1 MPNRVLGDST
11 LIAWDK
17 TFLNLC
23 DEIAQR
29 SKDPSTKVGACIVAP
44 DKTIV
49 SMGYNGF
56 PRGCNDAQA
65 LYEDRAIKLMRTI
78 HAEVNAIITA
88 KRDLTGCTLYVS
100 PLHPCANCAAIIVQS
115 GIKRV
120 VYKASDAVPRWADSF
135 QNAAMM
141 FLEAGVKVECVE

>member
-1 MPNRVLGDST
+1 M
-11 LIAWDK
+11 IAWDK

-29 SKDPSTKVGACIVAP
+29 SKDPSTKVGACIV
-44 DKTIV
+44 DEKKRIV

-56 PRGCNDAQA
+56 PRGCDDAPELYND
-65 LYEDRAIKLMRTI
+65 RSVKLMRTI

-88 KRDLTGCTLYVS
+88 DRALDGCTLYVS

-120 VYKASDAVPRWADSF
+120 VYNSEMAVERWRESF
-135 QNAAMM
+135 EAAAAM
-141 FLEAGVKVECVE
+141 FREAGVTVTYVE

>member
-1 MPNRVLGDST
+1 M
-11 LIAWDK
+11 IAWDK

-44 DKTIV
+44 DRTIV

-56 PRGCNDAQA
+56 PRGVNDHKAM
-65 LYEDRAIKLMRTI
+65 YEDRDIKLMRTI

-88 KRDLTGCTLYVS
+88 RRDLTGCTLYVS
-100 PLHPCANCAAIIVQS
+100 PLHPCANCAAIIIQS
-115 GIKRV
+115 GIKRIV
-120 VYKASDAVPRWADSF
+120 HKKSDDVKRWFSSFLQASI
-135 QNAAMM
+135 M
-141 FLEAGVKVECVE
+141 FKEAGVKVECVE

>member
-1 MPNRVLGDST
+1 M
-11 LIAWDK
+11 IAWDK

-23 DEIAQR
+23 EEIAQR
-29 SKDPSTKVGACIVAP
+29 SKDPSTKVGACIVRP

-56 PRGCNDAQA
+56 PRGCYDDEW
-65 LYEDRAIKLMRTI
+65 LYQDRDIKLMRTI

-88 KRDLTGCTLYVS
+88 RQDLTGCTLYVS
-100 PLHPCANCAAIIVQS
+100 PLHPCSSCAAIIVQS

-120 VYKASDAVPRWADSF
+120 VYPASEAVPRWRESF
-135 QNAAMM
+135 AEAAKM
-141 FLEAGVKVECVE
+141 FQEAGVSVTYVE

>member
-1 MPNRVLGDST
+1 MIT
-11 LIAWDK
+11 WDK

-23 DEIAQR
+23 HEIAQR

-56 PRGCNDAQA
+56 PRGCNDDPEIYQ
-65 LYEDRAIKLMRTI
+65 DRDVKYLRTI

-88 KRDLTGCTLYVS
+88 RRDLSGCTLYVS
-100 PLHPCANCAAIIVQS
+100 PLHPCANCAAIIIQA

-120 VYKASDAVPRWADSF
+120 IYSTPPQSADAAIRWLHSF
-135 QNAAMM
+135 TQAVQM
-141 FLEAGVKVECVE
+141 FDEANIEVLAVA

>member
-1 MPNRVLGDST
+1 M
-11 LIAWDK
+11 IAWDK

-44 DKTIV
+44 DKTII

-56 PRGCNDAQA
+56 PRGCNDDPEIYQ
-65 LYEDRAIKLMRTI
+65 DRDVKYLRTI

-88 KRDLTGCTLYVS
+88 RRDLTGCTLYVS
-100 PLHPCANCAAIIVQS
+100 PLHPCANCAAIIIQS

-120 VYKASDAVPRWADSF
+120 VYTTPQSSAEAASRWLVSFAQAV
-135 QNAAMM
+135 QM
-141 FLEAGVKVECVE
+141 FNEAGVQAHVVP

>member
-1 MPNRVLGDST
+1 M
-11 LIAWDK
+11 IAWDK

-29 SKDPSTKVGACIVAP
+29 SKDPSTKVGACIV
-44 DKTIV
+44 DEKKRIV

-56 PRGCNDAQA
+56 PRGCVDDPRM
-65 LYEDRAIKLMRTI
+65 YEDRSVKLMRTI

-88 KRDLTGCTLYVS
+88 DRALDGCTLYVS

-120 VYKASDAVPRWADSF
+120 VYNSEMAVERWRESF
-135 QNAAMM
+135 EAAAAM
-141 FLEAGVKVECVE
+141 FREAGVTVTYVE

>member
-1 MPNRVLGDST
+1 M
-11 LIAWDK
+11 IAWDK

-29 SKDPSTKVGACIVAP
+29 SKDPSTKVGACIV
-44 DKTIV
+44 DKKRRIV

-56 PRGCNDAQA
+56 PRGCDDTPE
-65 LYEDRAIKLMRTI
+65 LYADRNIKLMRTI

-88 KRDLTGCTLYVS
+88 RQDLDGCTLYVS
-100 PLHPCANCAAIIVQS
+100 PLHPCSNCAAIIVQA

-120 VYKASDAVPRWADSF
+120 VYKSPDTTTAEAYIRWRDNFTSASYLFD
-135 QNAAMM
+135 
-141 FLEAGVKVECVE
+141 EAGVDIDVVP

>member
-1 MPNRVLGDST
+1 M
-11 LIAWDK
+11 IAWDK

-56 PRGCNDAQA
+56 PRGVGDFPEM
-65 LYEDRAIKLMRTI
+65 YEDRDIKLMRTI

-88 KRDLTGCTLYVS
+88 RRDLTGCTLYVS
-100 PLHPCANCAAIIVQS
+100 PLHPCANCAAIIVQA
-115 GIKRV
+115 GIKRIV
-120 VYKASDAVPRWADSF
+120 HKKSDDVKRWYSSF
-135 QNAAMM
+135 LQAGIM
-141 FLEAGVKVECVE
+141 FREAGVKVDCVE

>member
-1 MPNRVLGDST
+1 MIS
-11 LIAWDK
+11 WDK

-44 DKTIV
+44 DKTII

-56 PRGCNDAQA
+56 PRGCSDDPEIYQ
-65 LYEDRAIKLMRTI
+65 DRDVKYLRTI

-88 KRDLTGCTLYVS
+88 RRDLTGCTLYVS
-100 PLHPCANCAAIIVQS
+100 PLHPCANCAAIIIQS

-120 VYKASDAVPRWADSF
+120 VYTTPQSSAEAASRWLVSFAQAV
-135 QNAAMM
+135 QM
-141 FLEAGVKVECVE
+141 FDEAGVQAHVVP

>member
-1 MPNRVLGDST
+1 M
-11 LIAWDK
+11 IAWDK

-44 DKTIV
+44 DRTIV

-65 LYEDRAIKLMRTI
+65 LYEDRHVKLMRTI

-88 KRDLTGCTLYVS
+88 RRDLTGCTLYVS
-100 PLHPCANCAAIIVQS
+100 PLHPCANCAAIIVQA

-120 VYKASDAVPRWADSF
+120 VYKASDEVPRWADSF
-135 QNAAMM
+135 QNAATM
-141 FLEAGVKVECVE
+141 FLEAGVKVDCVE

>member
-1 MPNRVLGDST
+1 MAVGLLGAAM
-11 LIAWDK
+11 IAWDK

-29 SKDPSTKVGACIVAP
+29 SKDPSTKVGACIVD
-44 DKTIV
+44 DKKRIV

-56 PRGCNDAQA
+56 PRGCNDAA
-65 LYEDRAIKLMRTI
+65 PFYEDRAVKLMRTI

-88 KRDLTGCTLYVS
+88 GRAVDGYTLYVS

-120 VYKASDAVPRWADSF
+120 VYKASNDVPRWADSF
-135 QNAAMM
+135 QHAAMM
-141 FLEAGVKVECVE
+141 FLEAGVSVDCVE

>member
-1 MPNRVLGDST
+1 M
-11 LIAWDK
+11 IAWDK

-44 DKTIV
+44 DRTIV

-56 PRGCNDAQA
+56 PRGCNDHPFI
-65 LYEDRAIKLMRTI
+65 YENRAVKLLRTI

-88 KRDLTGCTLYVS
+88 RRDLTGCTLYVS
-100 PLHPCANCAAIIVQS
+100 PLHPCSNCAAIIVQA

-120 VYKASDAVPRWADSF
+120 VYKGEADPTRWAASF
-135 QNAAMM
+135 DEARKM
-141 FLEAGVKVECVE
+141 FAEAGVKVECVE

>member
-1 MPNRVLGDST
+1 MMK
-11 LIAWDK
+11 AWDK

-56 PRGCNDAQA
+56 PRGCNDDPE
-65 LYEDRAIKLMRTI
+65 LYEDRQVKYLRTI

-88 KRDLTGCTLYVS
+88 RRNLSGCTLYVS
-100 PLHPCANCAAIIVQS
+100 PLHPCANCAAIIIQS

-120 VYKASDAVPRWADSF
+120 VYTTPQESAEAASRWLDSF
-135 QNAAMM
+135 RVAVEM
-141 FLEAGVKVECVE
+141 FDEAGVEVHVVP

>member
-1 MPNRVLGDST
+1 MIS
-11 LIAWDK
+11 WDK

-29 SKDPSTKVGACIVAP
+29 SKDPSTKVGACIVRP

-56 PRGCNDAQA
+56 PRGCD
-65 LYEDRAIKLMRTI
+65 DDPAIYATREVKYMRTI

-88 KRDLTGCTLYVS
+88 KQDLTGCTLYVS

-120 VYKASDAVPRWADSF
+120 VYNSKEAVERWRAS
-135 QNAAMM
+135 
-141 FLEAGVKVECVE
+141 FLEAAQMFQEAGVTVSYVE

>member
-1 MPNRVLGDST
+1 M
-11 LIAWDK
+11 IAWDK

-29 SKDPSTKVGACIVAP
+29 SKDPSTKVGACIVD
-44 DKTIV
+44 DKKRIV

-56 PRGCNDAQA
+56 PRGCDDAPE
-65 LYEDRAIKLMRTI
+65 LYADRSVKLMRTI

-88 KRDLTGCTLYVS
+88 GRDLTGCTLYVS
-100 PLHPCANCAAIIVQS
+100 PLHPCANCAAIIIQS

-120 VYKASDAVPRWADSF
+120 VYNASVTPERWRANFSEAYSMF
-135 QNAAMM
+135 Q
-141 FLEAGVKVECVE
+141 EAGVTVECVE

>member
-1 MPNRVLGDST
+1 M
-11 LIAWDK
+11 IAWDK

-56 PRGCNDAQA
+56 PRGCDDDPV
-65 LYEDRAIKLMRTI
+65 LYNSRQIKYLRTI

-88 KRDLTGCTLYVS
+88 RRDLSGCTLYVS
-100 PLHPCANCAAIIVQS
+100 PLHPCSNCAAIIIQS

-120 VYKASDAVPRWADSF
+120 VYYTPQQSSDAAIRWLDNFTSAAEMFDEASVEVVAVP
-135 QNAAMM
+135 
-141 FLEAGVKVECVE
+141 